1 MALFRLWYFF
11 EGTDAL
17 HCVLISKYKFVAD
30 LEREIQSQCKPDLCN
45 DVPPGHLILLKVR
58 NHLSPQGLSWC
69 SEQHSYQ
76 LL

>member
-1 MALFRLWYFF
+1 MACFRLWYFF

-30 LEREIQSQCKPDLCN
+30 LEREIQSQCKQDLCK
-45 DVPPGHLILLKVR
+45 DVPPGHLIL
-58 NHLSPQGLSWC
+58 QGLSWC